1 MEHKTPAAASSPSA
15 AFTLDPQAL
24 DEKYHFLLRKLHSLT
39 GIIPIG
45 VFLIEHLLT
54 NSRAFHWFG
63 IFNGGRDD
71 FNKAVHG
78 LHELP
83 YLLALEVFG
92 IFLPLAFHALYGI
105 KIALS
110 AEPNTRAYPY
120 MANRRYTLQRITGY
134 IAFVFI
140 VVHLLKFRFAHLI
153 GWGPSFLDPANVDKF
168 EMTRQGLMS
177 WKILGD
183 YANAQAFAMPA
194 WITLSF
200 YVLGLWAACYHF
212 ANGIWTF
219 CISWG
224 ITIGEKAQKRM
235 GYFAALVGIVLFV
248 WGSLSLYAFAT
259 YDTKASSEQNKAAAK
274 EVSTAT

>member
-1 MEHKTPAAASSPSA
+1 MEHKTPPAAASP
-15 AFTLDPQAL
+15 AFTLDPQAI
-24 DEKYHFLLRKLHSLT
+24 DEKYHFLLRKLHSLS

-54 NSRAFHWFG
+54 NSLAFVG
-63 IFNGGRDD
+63 PDR
-71 FNKAVHG
+71 FNKSVHA

-110 AEPNTRAYPY
+110 AQPNVHAYPY

-140 VVHLLKFRFAHLI
+140 IIHLLKFRFAHLV
-153 GWGPSFLDPANVDKF
+153 GWGPSFLDPANADKF
-168 EMTRQGLMS
+168 EMTRKGLMQ
-177 WKILGD
+177 WNIAQLGIV
-183 YANAQAFAMPA
+183 MPA
-194 WITLSF
+194 WITIGF
-200 YVLGLWAACYHF
+200 YIVGLWAACYHF

-224 ITIGEKAQKRM
+224 ITIGERAQRRM
-235 GYFAALVGIVLFV
+235 GVFAALVGIVLFV
-248 WGSLSLYAFAT
+248 WGSLSLYAFASHT
-259 YDTKASSEQNKAAAK
+259 AESNSSQLEHGSASDLNHGPMG
-274 EVSTAT
+274 